1 MPTLQKTD
9 LERIGP
15 YRITGTLGAGG
26 MGTVY
31 RAMQES
37 LGREVALKVV
47 NPASAS
53 DPRFQDRFLREA
65 RVMAQIQSPYVV
77 GCFDAGLADGQL
89 YMALEL
95 VKGGDLLGLMQ
106 RKSGNLSEPLALALL
121 RDCLEG
127 LEALEAARL
136 VHRDLKPANIFLSE
150 QGRAKLA
157 DLGLARPIKQA
168 EADRTTMA
176 GMIMGTPAYIS
187 PEQARGEDDIDV
199 RADLYSL
206 GATLFHLL
214 TGSTPFPASD
224 PLATLMRVLND
235 PLPDPR
241 ELRPDLSE
249 ASVHFVRRLLEKERT
264 KRPPSARAARE
275 LLEDVL
281 RVRSARSVRDD
292 RTPMPT
298 PVLPETTPSAI
309 SRRTPVVGVPS
320 SERKTDIRSQVS
332 ERTPM
337 PSTALAASPA
347 SAQPAAQPAARPT
360 TSTAQRIDPAQLLQ
374 LAKRI
379 VVDQEG
385 QRASLALAPGASFPR
400 ILLDQLLAVS
410 GISYGLIEPNLEASG
425 KPAELPRRITLAKG
439 DAPTPDS
446 PGKNVRGEHVPAVD
460 QAVTIRISDDAMQA
474 AALYRPGKPP
484 SVAEVR
490 EALTVAGVTG
500 GLDVA
505 ALARFSGKAPSGGKL
520 VVAKGTP
527 AIPAVD
533 AGWALSVG
541 PAGELGLCAV
551 EPGIEIACWRESANG
566 TPGEDVRGRPIHV
579 SDPKEPGPDDL
590 IGAGVTTGRTKDGD
604 LCLRATRE
612 GVVQCQPD
620 GMVRVVGVVE
630 IPGDLAPDTPIA
642 TDDVVIVRGSILAG
656 ASVASTSDI
665 IVIGD
670 VADACISAGGDIE
683 IRGTIGAGQELRAAG
698 TVLANDVSER
708 KILAGNIRI
717 RGTLTNCE
725 ITATGAIIAD
735 KVIGGSLA
743 AGGDITVSSVG
754 NSDGA
759 STVLWAGHHL
769 ALDRHSELIR
779 LDEARHA
786 AKRQR
791 IVEAGTTLATE
802 HDDLE
807 KRTNRLNG
815 SQFVKDDA
823 LKEAHERLAHLDK
836 QRGALRDEAETER
849 RELVRSRSQRIEM
862 EKQTGAAHITVGS
875 VAYDG
880 VTIRVGNRDALLI
893 SEPQVRPVF

>member
-1 MPTLQKTD
+1 MPAPQKPD

-47 NPASAS
+47 NTASAA

-89 YMALEL
+89 YMALEF
-95 VKGGDLLGLMQ
+95 VKGGDLLGLLQ
-106 RKSGNLSEPLALALL
+106 RKSGNLSEQLALALM

-136 VHRDLKPANIFLSE
+136 VHRDLKPANIFLSDH
-150 QGRAKLA
+150 GRAKLA

-168 EADRTTMA
+168 AADRTTLA

-241 ELRPDLSE
+241 TLRPDLSE
-249 ASVHFVRRLLEKERT
+249 PAVTFMRRLLEKERT

-275 LLEDVL
+275 LLEDLL
-281 RVRSARSVRDD
+281 RVRAARSARDD

-298 PVLPETTPSAI
+298 PVLPETTPSAS
-309 SRRTPVVGVPS
+309 SRRTAVVGSPS
-320 SERKTDIRSQVS
+320 LERKVDLSARSS
-332 ERTPM
+332 ERTPL
-337 PSTALAASPA
+337 PSPA
-347 SAQPAAQPAARPT
+347 LPVNRPTSHQNLNHKERPT
-360 TSTAQRIDPAQLLQ
+360 TSTAQCIDPTQLLQ

-379 VVDQEG
+379 VVDQDG
-385 QRASLALAPGASFPR
+385 QRASLALAPGACFPR

-410 GISYGLIEPNLEASG
+410 GITYGLIEANLEASG
-425 KPAELPRRITLAKG
+425 KAAELPRRITLAKG
-439 DAPTPDS
+439 VLPTPDS
-446 PGKNVRGEHVPAVD
+446 SGTNVHGGLVPAVE
-460 QAVTIRISDDAMQA
+460 QAVTIRISDDDMQA
-474 AALYRPGKPP
+474 AALYRPSKPP

-490 EALTVAGVTG
+490 EALIAVGVTT
-500 GLDVA
+500 GLEVP
-505 ALARFSGKAPSGGKL
+505 ALARFSGKPPSGGKL
-520 VVAKGTP
+520 IVAKGTP
-527 AIPAVD
+527 AILSVD
-533 AGWALSVG
+533 AGWTLSVG
-541 PAGELGLCAV
+541 PTGDMGLCAV
-551 EPGIEIACWRESANG
+551 EPGIEVAYWRESVCG
-566 TPGEDVRGRPIHV
+566 TPGTDVRGRAIPV
-579 SDPKEPGPDDL
+579 TDPKEPGPDDL
-590 IGAGVTTGRTKDGD
+590 VGAGVATGRTKDGD

-612 GVVQCQPD
+612 GVVQYQAD
-620 GMVRVVGVVE
+620 GMVRVVGVIEV
-630 IPGDLAPDTPIA
+630 PGDLAPDHPIA
-642 TDDVVIVRGSILAG
+642 TDDVVIIRGSILAG

-665 IVIGD
+665 IIIGD
-670 VADACISAGGDIE
+670 VADACISAGGDID
-683 IRGTIGAGQELRAAG
+683 IRGTVGAGQELRAAG
-698 TVLANDVSER
+698 TILATDVRDR

-725 ITATGAIIAD
+725 ITATGSISAE
-735 KVIGGSLA
+735 KVVGGALA
-743 AGGDITVSSVG
+743 AGGDITVSCVG

-769 ALDRHSELIR
+769 SLERHSELIR

-791 IVEAGTTLATE
+791 LVMEGAALTTE
-802 HDDLE
+802 HEDLA
-807 KRTNRLNG
+807 KRASRMNDA
-815 SQFVKDDA
+815 QFVKDDA
-823 LKEAHERLAHLDK
+823 LKDAQERLAQLQQK
-836 QRGALRDEAETER
+836 RSALRDEAETER
-849 RELVRSRSQRIEM
+849 HELVRSRSQRIEL
-862 EKQTGAAHITVGS
+862 EKQTGAAHITIGS

-880 VTIRVGNRDALLI
+880 VTIRVGNRDALLL
-893 SEPQVRPVF
+893 STPQVRPIW

>member
-1 MPTLQKTD
+1 MPTSQKPG

-47 NPASAS
+47 NPTSAADS
-53 DPRFQDRFLREA
+53 RFQDRFLREA

-77 GCFDAGLADGQL
+77 SCFDAGMADGQL

-95 VKGGDLLGLMQ
+95 VKGGDLLGLLQ
-106 RKSGNLSEPLALALL
+106 RKSGNLSEPLALALM

-136 VHRDLKPANIFLSE
+136 VHRDLKPANIFLSD

-157 DLGLARPIKQA
+157 DLGLARPIRQA

-206 GATLFHLL
+206 GATLYHLL
-214 TGSTPFPASD
+214 TGSTPFPAND
-224 PLATLMRVLND
+224 PIATLMRVLND

-241 ELRPDLSE
+241 DLRPDLSE
-249 ASVHFVRRLLEKERT
+249 AAVTFVRRLLEKERT
-264 KRPPSARAARE
+264 KRPPSARAARD
-275 LLEDVL
+275 LLDDVL

-298 PVLPETTPSAI
+298 PVLPETTPSAV
-309 SRRTPVVGVPS
+309 SRRIPVVGSPS
-320 SERKTDIRSQVS
+320 LERKVDLSSRAS

-337 PSTALAASPA
+337 PSPALPA
-347 SAQPAAQPAARPT
+347 DRPT
-360 TSTAQRIDPAQLLQ
+360 TATAQRIDSTQLLQ

-385 QRASLALAPGASFPR
+385 QRASLALAPGACFPR
-400 ILLDQLLAVS
+400 VLLDQLLAVS
-410 GISYGLIEPNLEASG
+410 GISYGLIEANLEASG

-439 DAPTPDS
+439 DAPTPDC
-446 PGKNVRGEHVPAVD
+446 PGTNVRGAHVPAVD
-460 QAVTIRISDDAMQA
+460 TLVTIRISDDAMNA

-490 EALTVAGVTG
+490 EALAAAGVTT
-500 GLDVA
+500 GLDVPA
-505 ALARFSGKAPSGGKL
+505 IARFSAKPPSGGKL
-520 VVAKGTP
+520 IVAKGTP
-527 AIPAVD
+527 AIPSID
-533 AGWALSVG
+533 AGWTLNVG

-551 EPGIEIACWRESANG
+551 EPGVEIACWRESATG
-566 TPGEDVRGRPIHV
+566 TAGADVRGRAISV
-579 SDPKEPGPDDL
+579 TDPKEPGPDDL
-590 IGAGVTTGRTKDGD
+590 VGAGVATGRTKDGD
-604 LCLRATRE
+604 LCLRSTRE
-612 GVVQCQPD
+612 GVVQCQAD

-656 ASVASTSDI
+656 ASVSSSSDI

-683 IRGTIGAGQELRAAG
+683 IRGTIGAGQEMRAAG
-698 TVLANDVSER
+698 TVIAFDVSER
-708 KILAGNIRI
+708 KILAGNIRV

-725 ITATGAIIAD
+725 ITATGAIVAD
-735 KVIGGSLA
+735 KVIGGALA

-754 NSDGA
+754 NSNGA

-769 ALDRHSELIR
+769 SLDRHSELIR

-786 AKRQR
+786 AKRNRLVQ
-791 IVEAGTTLATE
+791 EGAALTTE
-802 HDDLE
+802 HEDLA
-807 KRTNRLNG
+807 KRANRLNG
-815 SQFVKDDA
+815 AHYVKDDT
-823 LKEAHERLAHLDK
+823 LKDAQERLVELEQ
-836 QRGALRDEAETER
+836 QRGALREEAETAR
-849 RELVRSRSQRIEM
+849 RELVRSRTQRIEL
-862 EKQTGAAHITVGS
+862 EKQSGAACITVGS

-880 VTIRVGNRDALLI
+880 VTIRVGNREALLI
-893 SEPQVRPVF
+893 SEPQVRPVY

>member
-1 MPTLQKTD
+1 MPTSQKPG

-47 NPASAS
+47 NPASAA

-77 GCFDAGLADGQL
+77 SCFDAGMADGQL

-95 VKGGDLLGLMQ
+95 VKGGDLLGLLQ
-106 RKSGNLSEPLALALL
+106 RKSGNLSEPLALALV

-136 VHRDLKPANIFLSE
+136 VHRDLKPANIFLSD

-206 GATLFHLL
+206 GATLYHLL
-214 TGSTPFPASD
+214 TGSTPFPAND
-224 PLATLMRVLND
+224 PIATLMRVLND

-241 ELRPDLSE
+241 DLRPDLSE
-249 ASVHFVRRLLEKERT
+249 AAVTLVRRLLEKERT
-264 KRPPSARAARE
+264 KRPPSARAARD

-298 PVLPETTPSAI
+298 PVLPETTPSAV
-309 SRRTPVVGVPS
+309 SRRIPVVGSPS
-320 SERKTDIRSQVS
+320 LERKVDLNSRAS

-337 PSTALAASPA
+337 PSSALPADRSTTA
-347 SAQPAAQPAARPT
+347 
-360 TSTAQRIDPAQLLQ
+360 TAQRIDSTQLLQ

-385 QRASLALAPGASFPR
+385 QRASLALAPGACFPR
-400 ILLDQLLAVS
+400 VLLDQLLAVS
-410 GISYGLIEPNLEASG
+410 GISYGLIEANLEASG

-439 DAPTPDS
+439 DAPTPDC
-446 PGKNVRGEHVPAVD
+446 PGTNVRGAHVPAVD
-460 QAVTIRISDDAMQA
+460 TLVTIRISDDAMHA

-490 EALTVAGVTG
+490 EALAAAGVTT
-500 GLDVA
+500 GLDVPA
-505 ALARFSGKAPSGGKL
+505 IARFSAKPPSGGKL
-520 VVAKGTP
+520 IVAKGTP
-527 AIPAVD
+527 AIPSID
-533 AGWALSVG
+533 AGWTLSVG
-541 PAGELGLCAV
+541 PAGDLGLCAV
-551 EPGIEIACWRESANG
+551 EPGVEIACWRESATG
-566 TPGEDVRGRPIHV
+566 TAGADVRGRAISV
-579 SDPKEPGPDDL
+579 TDPKEPGPDDL
-590 IGAGVTTGRTKDGD
+590 VGAGVATGRTKDGD
-604 LCLRATRE
+604 LCLRSTRE
-612 GVVQCQPD
+612 GVVQCQAD

-656 ASVASTSDI
+656 ASVSSSSDI

-683 IRGTIGAGQELRAAG
+683 IRGTIGAGQEMRAAG
-698 TVLANDVSER
+698 TVIAFDVSER
-708 KILAGNIRI
+708 KILAGNIRV

-725 ITATGAIIAD
+725 ITATGAIVAD
-735 KVIGGSLA
+735 KVIGGALA

-754 NSDGA
+754 NSNGA

-769 ALDRHSELIR
+769 SLDRHSELIR

-786 AKRQR
+786 AKRNRLVQ
-791 IVEAGTTLATE
+791 EGAALMTE
-802 HDDLE
+802 HEDLA
-807 KRTNRLNG
+807 KRANRLNG
-815 SQFVKDDA
+815 AHYVKDDT
-823 LKEAHERLAHLDK
+823 LKDAQERLVELDQ
-836 QRGALRDEAETER
+836 QRGALREEAETAR
-849 RELVRSRSQRIEM
+849 RELVRSRSQRIEL
-862 EKQTGAAHITVGS
+862 EKQSGAACITVGS

-880 VTIRVGNRDALLI
+880 VTIRVGNREALLI
-893 SEPQVRPVF
+893 SEPQVRPVY

>member
-1 MPTLQKTD
+1 MPASQKPD

-47 NPASAS
+47 NPASAA

-95 VKGGDLLGLMQ
+95 VKGGDLLGLLQ
-106 RKSGNLSEPLALALL
+106 RKSGNLSEPLALALM

-136 VHRDLKPANIFLSE
+136 VHRDLKPANIFLSDH
-150 QGRAKLA
+150 GRAKLA

-168 EADRTTMA
+168 AADRTTMA

-241 ELRPDLSE
+241 SLRPDLSE
-249 ASVHFVRRLLEKERT
+249 PSVMFVCRLLEKERT

-275 LLEDVL
+275 LLEDLL
-281 RVRSARSVRDD
+281 RVRSARSARDD

-298 PVLPETTPSAI
+298 PVLPETTPSAS
-309 SRRTPVVGVPS
+309 SRRTAVVGSPS
-320 SERKTDIRSQVS
+320 LERKAGLSARSS
-332 ERTPM
+332 ERTPL
-337 PSTALAASPA
+337 PSPA
-347 SAQPAAQPAARPT
+347 LPADRPT

-379 VVDQEG
+379 VVDQDG
-385 QRASLALAPGASFPR
+385 QRASLALAPGACFPR

-410 GISYGLIEPNLEASG
+410 GITYGLIETNLEASG
-425 KPAELPRRITLAKG
+425 KTAELPRRITLAKG
-439 DAPTPDS
+439 VLPTPDS
-446 PGKNVRGEHVPAVD
+446 SGTNVRGGVVPAVE
-460 QAVTIRISDDAMQA
+460 QAVTIRISDDDMQA

-490 EALTVAGVTG
+490 EALIAAGVTT
-500 GLDVA
+500 GLDVP
-505 ALARFSGKAPSGGKL
+505 ALARFSGKPPSGGKL
-520 VVAKGTP
+520 IVAKGTP
-527 AIPAVD
+527 AIPTVD

-541 PAGELGLCAV
+541 PSGDMGLCAV
-551 EPGIEIACWRESANG
+551 EPGIEVACWRESVCG
-566 TPGEDVRGRPIHV
+566 TPGTDVRGRAIPV
-579 SDPKEPGPDDL
+579 TDPKEPGPADL
-590 IGAGVTTGRTKDGD
+590 VGAGVATGRSKDGD

-612 GVVQCQPD
+612 GVVQYQAD
-620 GMVRVVGVVE
+620 GMVRVVGVIEV
-630 IPGDLAPDTPIA
+630 PGDLAPGNPIA
-642 TDDVVIVRGSILAG
+642 TDDVVIIRGSILAG

-665 IVIGD
+665 IIIGD
-670 VADACISAGGDIE
+670 VADACISAGGDID
-683 IRGTIGAGQELRAAG
+683 IRGTMGAGQELRAAG
-698 TVLANDVSER
+698 TILATDVSDR
-708 KILAGNIRI
+708 KILAGNVLI

-725 ITATGAIIAD
+725 ITATGSINAE
-735 KVIGGSLA
+735 KVVGGALA
-743 AGGDITVSSVG
+743 AGGDITVSCVG

-769 ALDRHSELIR
+769 SLERHSELIR

-791 IVEAGTTLATE
+791 LVMEGAALTTE
-802 HDDLE
+802 HEDLS
-807 KRTNRLNG
+807 KRASRMNDA
-815 SQFVKDDA
+815 QFVKDDA
-823 LKEAHERLAHLDK
+823 LKEAQERLAQLQ
-836 QRGALRDEAETER
+836 QRRSALRNEAETER
-849 RELVRSRSQRIEM
+849 HELVRSRSQRIEL
-862 EKQTGAAHITVGS
+862 EKQTGAAHITIGS

-880 VTIRVGNRDALLI
+880 VTIRVGNRDALLL
-893 SEPQVRPVF
+893 STPQVRPIW